1 MQVTETL
8 SEGLKREL
16 KVVVPAQDLEAA
28 VEARLAEL
36 SKTVNLKGFR
46 PGKVPLNVVR
56 QRFKGAVLG
65 EVIERQVQTGSA
77 KAIADRKDRPAAQP
91 KIEVTSFDVGKDLE
105 FKMDFE
111 VLPSIEIGEF
121 GSIEITR
128 PVSEPGDAELDEAV
142 KRIADSERRFNK
154 VEGDREAASGDQVL
168 INFVGS
174 IDDKPFEGGAAEDFE
189 LVLGSGALIPGFEDQ
204 LIGAKAGDARTVNV
218 TFPADYG
225 RAEFASKAA
234 RFDVTVK
241 ELRERAPA
249 TIDDEFAKR
258 FNHDTMDA
266 MRADIRERLSQDY
279 KNLSRMRLKRNLLDS
294 LANSYSF
301 PVPKGMVDQEFELI
315 WNQLKADVERSK
327 TTYEAALGKSE
338 EAGREEYRQIAER
351 RVRLGLLLAEIGRAN
366 GVTVEREDLLHAAMQ
381 SARNFAQPKQ
391 VLDFYRNNPNALE
404 RFRAP
409 VFEEKTVDVLFTQ
422 VKVVEQSLTPAELMK
437 DPDEDQPAL
446 PTD

>member
-142 KRIADSERRFNK
+142 KRIADS
-154 VEGDREAASGDQVL
+154 
-168 INFVGS
+168 
-174 IDDKPFEGGAAEDFE
+174 
-189 LVLGSGALIPGFEDQ
+189 SGASTRL
-204 LIGAKAGDARTVNV
+204 RV
-218 TFPADYG
+218 T
-225 RAEFASKAA
+225 
-234 RFDVTVK
+234 
-241 ELRERAPA
+241 
-249 TIDDEFAKR
+249 AKR
-258 FNHDTMDA
+258 
-266 MRADIRERLSQDY
+266 RAAIRS
-279 KNLSRMRLKRNLLDS
+279 
-294 LANSYSF
+294 
-301 PVPKGMVDQEFELI
+301 
-315 WNQLKADVERSK
+315 
-327 TTYEAALGKSE
+327 
-338 EAGREEYRQIAER
+338 
-351 RVRLGLLLAEIGRAN
+351 
-366 GVTVEREDLLHAAMQ
+366 
-381 SARNFAQPKQ
+381 
-391 VLDFYRNNPNALE
+391 
-404 RFRAP
+404 
-409 VFEEKTVDVLFTQ
+409 
-422 VKVVEQSLTPAELMK
+422 
-437 DPDEDQPAL
+437 
-446 PTD
+446 

>member
-65 EVIERQVQTGSA
+65 EVIERQVQAGSA
-77 KAIADRKDRPAAQP
+77 KAIADRNVRPAAQP

-111 VLPSIEIGEF
+111 VLPNIEIGEF

-128 PVSEPGDAELDEAV
+128 PVAEPGDAELDEAV

-154 VEGDREAASGDQVL
+154 VEDGRAAASGDQVL

-189 LVLGSGALIPGFEDQ
+189 LVLGSGSLIPGFEDQ
-204 LIGAKAGDARTVNV
+204 LIGARAGEARTVNV

-241 ELRERAPA
+241 EVRERAPVS
-249 TIDDEFAKR
+249 IDDELAKR
-258 FNHDTMDA
+258 FNHETLDA
-266 MRADIRERLSQDY
+266 MRADIRERITRDY
-279 KNLSRMRLKRNLLDS
+279 KDLSRMRLKRNLLDS
-294 LANSYSF
+294 LANRHSF

-338 EAGREEYRQIAER
+338 EASREEYRQIAER

-422 VKVVEQSLTPAELMK
+422 VKVVEQTVTPAELMK

>member
-8 SEGLKREL
+8 SEGLRREL

-46 PGKVPLNVVR
+46 PGKVPLAVVR

-65 EVIERQVQTGSA
+65 EVIERQVQQGSA
-77 KAIADRKDRPAAQP
+77 KAIADTKARPAAQP

-111 VLPSIEIGEF
+111 VLPNIELREF

-128 PVSEPGDAELDEAV
+128 PIAEPGDAEIDEAL
-142 KRIADSERRFNK
+142 KRIADSERRYNK
-154 VEGDREAASGDQVL
+154 VEDGRAAASGDQVL

-174 IDDKPFEGGAAEDFE
+174 IDGKAFEGGAAEDFE

-204 LIGAKAGDARTVNV
+204 LVGAKAGDARSVNV

-234 RFDVTVK
+234 SFAVTVK
-241 ELRERAPA
+241 EVRERAPVS
-249 TIDDEFAKR
+249 IDDDLAKR
-258 FNHDTMDA
+258 FNHDTLEA
-266 MRADIRERLSQDY
+266 MRNDIRDRLSQDY
-279 KNLSRMRLKRNLLDS
+279 KEISRARQKRNLLDA
-294 LANSYSF
+294 LANQYVF
-301 PVPKGMVDQEFELI
+301 PVPAGMVDQEFELI
-315 WNQLKADVERSK
+315 WNQLKADVERTK

-338 EAGREEYRQIAER
+338 EAGRTEYREIADR
-351 RVRLGLLLAEIGRAN
+351 RVRLGLLLAEIGRLN
-366 GVTVEREDLLHAAMQ
+366 GVAVEREDLLHAAMQ
-381 SARNFAQPKQ
+381 SARSFAQPKQ

-409 VFEEKTVDVLFTQ
+409 VFEEKTVDVLFKQ
-422 VKVVEQSLTPAELMK
+422 VKVTEQTVTPAELMK
-437 DPDEDQPAL
+437 DPDDDQPAQAAS
-446 PTD
+446 

>member
-65 EVIERQVQTGSA
+65 EVIERQVQAGSA
-77 KAIADRKDRPAAQP
+77 KAIADRNVRPAAQP

-111 VLPSIEIGEF
+111 VLPNIEIGEF

-128 PVSEPGDAELDEAV
+128 PVAEPGDAELDEAV

-154 VEGDREAASGDQVL
+154 VEDGRAAASGDQVL

-189 LVLGSGALIPGFEDQ
+189 LVLGSGSLIPGFEDQ
-204 LIGAKAGDARTVNV
+204 LIGARAGEARTVNV

-241 ELRERAPA
+241 EVRERAPVS
-249 TIDDEFAKR
+249 IDDELAKR
-258 FNHDTMDA
+258 FNHETLDA
-266 MRADIRERLSQDY
+266 MRADIRERITRDY
-279 KNLSRMRLKRNLLDS
+279 KDLSRMRLKRNLLDS
-294 LANSYSF
+294 LANRHSF

-338 EAGREEYRQIAER
+338 EASREEYRQIAER

-422 VKVVEQSLTPAELMK
+422 VKVVEQSVTPAELMK

>member
-1 MQVTETL
+1 
-8 SEGLKREL
+8 
-16 KVVVPAQDLEAA
+16 
-28 VEARLAEL
+28 
-36 SKTVNLKGFR
+36 
-46 PGKVPLNVVR
+46 
-56 QRFKGAVLG
+56 
-65 EVIERQVQTGSA
+65 
-77 KAIADRKDRPAAQP
+77 
-91 KIEVTSFDVGKDLE
+91 
-105 FKMDFE
+105 
-111 VLPSIEIGEF
+111 
-121 GSIEITR
+121 
-128 PVSEPGDAELDEAV
+128 
-142 KRIADSERRFNK
+142 
-154 VEGDREAASGDQVL
+154 
-168 INFVGS
+168 
-174 IDDKPFEGGAAEDFE
+174 
-189 LVLGSGALIPGFEDQ
+189 
-204 LIGAKAGDARTVNV
+204 
-218 TFPADYG
+218 
-225 RAEFASKAA
+225 
-234 RFDVTVK
+234 
-241 ELRERAPA
+241 
-249 TIDDEFAKR
+249 

-294 LANSYSF
+294 LANRYSF